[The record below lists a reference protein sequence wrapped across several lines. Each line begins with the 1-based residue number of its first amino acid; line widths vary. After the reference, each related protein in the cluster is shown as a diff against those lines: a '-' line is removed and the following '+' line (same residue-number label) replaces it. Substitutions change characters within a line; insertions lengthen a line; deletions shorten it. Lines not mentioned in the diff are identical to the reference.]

1 MEKDIGLPLVS
12 VIIPSYNH
20 AEYIQEN
27 ILSVVNQTYPNIQ
40 LIVVDDGSTDD
51 SISILKN
58 LKKEYDFELYLQA
71 NKGLCSTV
79 NHSHHDLAKG
89 KYIVRIDSDDY
100 LELDRIECQVN
111 LFLENPDVD
120 LVYGAYTTVDKFG
133 KNLEKRCPAKNKT
146 NLLEELL
153 YGRTEIHIC
162 TIMHSKTAFD
172 SIYPI
177 PKTLLPDLY
186 LKLMI
191 ISDFKCL
198 GTQKNMSFYRCHSDN
213 HSNLKNMGQLV
224 DSSYEILMNF
234 AKEKKIDSRG
244 FMAYSSTQYFKGLS
258 AYHKKKSLKFLKY
271 SSPKYYDRSFFI
283 AVIRLLT
290 PSMLYDYLRRTFAK

>member
-146 NLLEELL
+146 N
-153 YGRTEIHIC
+153 R
-162 TIMHSKTAFD
+162 
-172 SIYPI
+172 
-177 PKTLLPDLY
+177 
-186 LKLMI
+186 
-191 ISDFKCL
+191 
-198 GTQKNMSFYRCHSDN
+198 
-213 HSNLKNMGQLV
+213 SN
-224 DSSYEILMNF
+224 
-234 AKEKKIDSRG
+234 
-244 FMAYSSTQYFKGLS
+244 
-258 AYHKKKSLKFLKY
+258 
-271 SSPKYYDRSFFI
+271 
-283 AVIRLLT
+283 
-290 PSMLYDYLRRTFAK
+290 